1 MPITQQALDVHRAM
15 SSRAWTVTEE
25 YRIVFGKSS
34 VITGCRNKLEDV
46 WKNTSVVKTITEKP
60 TSFGKDLVWSRPKGQ
75 EGASQGSQDQLVQAP
90 INPSTGWW
98 PEYRIVVNTIAG
110 KSYEAVSHLFP

>member
-1 MPITQQALDVHRAM
+1 M
-15 SSRAWTVTEE
+15 SSRYWCATKE
-25 YRIVFGKSS
+25 YRILFGKSS

-46 WKNTSVVKTITEKP
+46 WKNTSVVKTIN
-60 TSFGKDLVWSRPKGQ
+60 GG
-75 EGASQGSQDQLVQAP
+75 QDQCIHGAL
-90 INPSTGWW
+90 W

>member
-34 VITGCRNKLEDV
+34 EITGCENKLEAV
-46 WKNTSVVKTITEKP
+46 VEKSVVKTITRSLIVPQHHPVLYK
-60 TSFGKDLVWSRPKGQ
+60 
-75 EGASQGSQDQLVQAP
+75 
-90 INPSTGWW
+90 
-98 PEYRIVVNTIAG
+98 IVVNTIAG
-110 KSYEAVSHLFP
+110 KSYEAVSHMFP